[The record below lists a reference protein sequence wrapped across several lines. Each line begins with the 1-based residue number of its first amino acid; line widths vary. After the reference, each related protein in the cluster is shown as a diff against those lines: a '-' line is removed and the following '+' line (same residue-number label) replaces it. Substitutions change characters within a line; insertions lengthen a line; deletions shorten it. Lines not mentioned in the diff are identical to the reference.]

1 MPISYL
7 KYWVEVN
14 YKFLLIQFAFKRWV
28 EFRANNLNSRSI
40 AAMKGVGCNLEGV
53 FKKKCKGS
61 IRAQKDTIVLTIRK
75 REGKGSEIKTSS

>member
-1 MPISYL
+1 
-7 KYWVEVN
+7 
-14 YKFLLIQFAFKRWV
+14 
-28 EFRANNLNSRSI
+28 
-40 AAMKGVGCNLEGV
+40 MKGVGCNLEGV